1 MARDG
6 DEPKTPAERQQLCRR
21 RKREGAIPIPA
32 GSLEASATLSEAL
45 IEAGWL
51 NAIDAENPVA
61 VAGALAELHDWW
73 LEHGTD
79 RKPVTP

>member
-1 MARDG
+1 MDRDG
-6 DEPKTPAERQQLCRR
+6 DKPKTSAERQQICRR

-32 GSLEASATLSEAL
+32 GSLEASATMSEAL

-61 VAGALAELHDWW
+61 VAEALAELHDWW
-73 LEHGTD
+73 LEHSTD
-79 RKPVTP
+79 